1 MTEYALWEV
10 NNVDS
15 VHHGDLKMKRVLI
28 CFLIFAIA
36 MAIASCVTT
45 GSIDWDMLFKR
56 ELPPDVVSLAKTG
69 IPWLDGALA
78 VSSFA
83 NGLWRDLWGMK
94 RADDQQ
100 NTLFAREDSAVT
112 RRVADLKAA
121 GLSPTL
127 AAGSAANSSVV
138 SMPNLNGGQ
147 IADAVNTAGAV
158 QQIRNARQENANMKK
173 SQDVMDSQINLNN
186 ASAAL
191 KLEQTNK
198 AIAEGRFIENQI
210 LQVAQNIAESKQRIE
225 ESQERTKG
233 YKYSAER
240 DYSTS
245 QVNYWKAANEMLD
258 NSLIL
263 QTGLRSTVGS
273 LAGTITKG
281 LMQTLNNAMRAFK
294 QEPIHSDARLFR
306 SDFQW

>member
-1 MTEYALWEV
+1 MR
-10 NNVDS
+10 
-15 VHHGDLKMKRVLI
+15 RVFIGLLVFSI
-28 CFLIFAIA
+28 V

-45 GSIDWDMLFKR
+45 GSVDWDMLFR
-56 ELPPDVVSLAKTG
+56 RDLPPDVVSLVEYEEAG
-69 IPWLDGALA
+69 IPLLGALGA
-78 VSSFA
+78 VLGASQFA

-100 NTLFAREDSAVT
+100 NALFAREDTAVQ

-158 QQIRNARQENANMKK
+158 QQIRNAMQENANMKK

-198 AIAEGRFIENQI
+198 AITEGRFLEQQI
-210 LQVAQNIAESKQRIE
+210 LQGVQNIAESKQRIE
-225 ESQERTKG
+225 ESKERSQG
-233 YKYSAER
+233 YRYSSER
-240 DYSTS
+240 DYSTT
-245 QVNYWKAANEMLD
+245 QLNYWKTANEMLD
-258 NSLIL
+258 NSLIM

-281 LMQTLNNAMRAFK
+281 LMQTMNNAMRAFQK
-294 QEPIHSDARLFR
+294 EPIHSNAEQFR
-306 SDFQW
+306 KGFDWR